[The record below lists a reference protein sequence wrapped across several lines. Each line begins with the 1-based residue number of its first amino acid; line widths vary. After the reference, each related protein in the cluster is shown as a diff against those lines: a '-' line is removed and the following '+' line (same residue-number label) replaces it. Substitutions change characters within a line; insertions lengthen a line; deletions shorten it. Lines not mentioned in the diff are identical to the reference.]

1 MEYENGLMKA
11 EPPIACRECDLL
23 HRVRPL
29 PQGGVARCRRCGAV
43 LYTNR
48 PQSLEQTLALA
59 IAGLILFAIAN
70 AFPFLAIKAEGL
82 VQETTLIS
90 GAKALYQQ
98 GWHFLAAL
106 VATTTLLAPLIEIGC
121 LLYLLLPLRFG
132 RLAWKATGVLRFM
145 RALQPWQMMEIF
157 MLGILVAMVK
167 LSSMATMVTGV
178 AVYAFGA
185 LIVVLAAAATVF
197 DPRRIW
203 DLVAVKR

>member
-1 MEYENGLMKA
+1 MNA
-11 EPPIACRECDLL
+11 ETLIACRECDLL
-23 HRVRPL
+23 YRIHPL
-29 PQGGVARCRRCGAV
+29 PAAGVARCRRCGAV

-48 PQSLEQTLALA
+48 PKSLQQTLALT
-59 IAGLILFAIAN
+59 ITGLILFAIAN
-70 AFPFLAIKAEGL
+70 TFPFLAIKAEGL

-90 GAKALYQQ
+90 GARALYSE
-98 GWHFLAAL
+98 GWRFLSVL
-106 VATTTLLAPLIEIGC
+106 VVATTILAPLMQMGC

-167 LSSMATMVTGV
+167 LSSMATMVPGV
-178 AVYAFGA
+178 AIYAFGA

-197 DPRRIW
+197 DPFRIW
-203 DLVAVKR
+203 QLVAVER